1 VCVPPQATLL
11 DKLMGDVATQNVL
24 SEEFPG

>member
-1 VCVPPQATLL
+1 VPPQATLL